1 MDFNKLYLKISM
13 LAPKKTVNSIST
25 LMEQGGFTLNPRIF
39 IGFTLYLAFFAT
51 LASFF
56 LTQIIFT
63 GQTFHILI
71 PAVVLISIP
80 GLLYVL
86 IMMTA
91 DNRARKIEELLPDA
105 LDIIAANIRAGMTLE
120 NAIWLAARPE
130 FGPLRDEIKKIS
142 ADTFGG
148 RPIDENLERMSGRV
162 RSDVIK
168 RAVQLIQEGIR
179 LGGEMSKLLEEVA
192 DDTRNTQTLKKQI
205 STSTVTYTLFIIFA
219 ATIMAPLLF
228 SISTTYSKLSQNLM
242 ATTNTGNTGMLLQN
256 IPLIGSGG
264 GGSSS
269 INSNDIFYFA
279 LESIIATNLLAGF
292 IIGQIRYGKATRG
305 VGYVPVL
312 LIVSITIFLITQ
324 QTLQIVIQGFIK

>member
-13 LAPKKTVNSIST
+13 FAPKKTVESIST
-25 LMEQGGFTLNPRIF
+25 LMEQGGFTLQPRIF
-39 IGFTLYLAFFAT
+39 IGFTMYLTFFAT
-51 LASFF
+51 LAAVF
-56 LTQIIFT
+56 LTQIIFPSPNLR
-63 GQTFHILI
+63 III
-71 PAVVLISIP
+71 PAIVLIAIP
-80 GLLYVL
+80 GLLYML

-120 NAIWLAARPE
+120 NAIWLSARPE

-148 RPIDENLERMSGRV
+148 KPIEENLEKMSKRV
-162 RSDVIK
+162 RSEVIK

-192 DDTRNTQTLKKQI
+192 EDTRNTQTLKNQI

-228 SISTTYSKLSQNLM
+228 SISTTYSKISQSLM
-242 ATTNTGNTGMLLQN
+242 TTTANGNTGTLLQN
-256 IPLIGSGG
+256 IPFVGG
-264 GGSSS
+264 GQANS
-269 INSNDIFYFA
+269 INPNDIFDFA
-279 LESIIATNLLAGF
+279 LESIIATNFLAGF
-292 IIGQIRYGKATRG
+292 IIGQIRYGKASRG
-305 VGYVPVL
+305 VGYVPIL
-312 LIVSITIFLITQ
+312 LIISVTIFLVTQ
-324 QTLQIVIQGFIK
+324 QTLQILIQGFIK

>member
-1 MDFNKLYLKISM
+1 MNFNKLYLKISM
-13 LAPKKTVNSIST
+13 LAPKSMVNSIST
-25 LMEQGGFTLNPRIF
+25 LMEQGGFTISPRIF
-39 IGFTLYLAFFAT
+39 IGFTLYLTFFAT
-51 LASFF
+51 LASVFI
-56 LTQIIFT
+56 TQIIVQS
-63 GQTFHILI
+63 QTLRFLI

-80 GLLYVL
+80 GLLYML

-148 RPIDENLERMSGRV
+148 KPIEENLEKMAGRV

-192 DDTRNTQTLKKQI
+192 EDTRNTQTLKKQI

-228 SISTTYSKLSQNLM
+228 SISTTYSKISQNLM
-242 ATTNTGNTGMLLQN
+242 VTANTGNTGTLLQN
-256 IPLIGSGG
+256 IPFGG
-264 GGSSS
+264 GGNSNA
-269 INSNDIFYFA
+269 INPNDIFYFA

-312 LIVSITIFLITQ
+312 LIISVTIFLVTQ
-324 QTLQIVIQGFIK
+324 QTLQLLVQGFIK